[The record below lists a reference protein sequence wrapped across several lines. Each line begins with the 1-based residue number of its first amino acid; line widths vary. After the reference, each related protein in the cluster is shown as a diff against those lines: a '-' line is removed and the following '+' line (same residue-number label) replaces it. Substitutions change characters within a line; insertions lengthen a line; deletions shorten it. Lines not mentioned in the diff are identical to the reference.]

1 MRVAILMVLLTIV
14 SFSAAGQSRKAIGNF
29 SQLKLYY
36 NPSLTAFDGSQ
47 LNTLYRNQWTGF
59 EDAPRTIALAAEFK
73 LADLSRKNAYQ
84 LSSNGSLQTTGQHA
98 IGLLLLRDSF
108 GPFSETQ
115 VHLNYSSAITLNPNL
130 VLRWGAGLNYALLA
144 LDGNKLT
151 LDNQN
156 DPRYTDLLNR
166 NSRSGKLD
174 LGVGLA
180 LSSRNFYVSYAM
192 QDITEG
198 KALRTG
204 DEFMSEMYARKHVG
218 MAGMRANVSDNLAF
232 VLNGLYQ
239 YDALSESMVEAQ
251 LKGVY
256 HDSFWIGAGYRN
268 NLAFTATAGFSISNL
283 MVSYLYENPIA
294 NAATIDK
301 PTNEIAVAYRLNL
314 QRGGGNRQTDCMVI
328 FL

>member
-1 MRVAILMVLLTIV
+1 MRVTILVVLLTIV
-14 SFSAAGQSRKAIGNF
+14 SFSAAGQNRKAIGNF

-47 LNTLYRNQWTGF
+47 INTLYRNQWTGF

-73 LADLSRKNAYQ
+73 LADLKRKNAYQ
-84 LSSNGSLQTTGQHA
+84 LNSNGSSQTAGQHG
-98 IGLLLLRDSF
+98 IGLLLLRDLF

-115 VHLNYSSAITLNPNL
+115 VNFNYSSAISLSQNL
-130 VLRWGAGLNYALLA
+130 ELRWGAGLNYTSLA

-151 LDNQN
+151 LDNQS
-156 DPRYTDLLNR
+156 DPRFTDLLNR

-180 LSSRNFYVSYAM
+180 LSSRSFYVSYAM

-198 KALRTG
+198 KVFKTG
-204 DEFMSEMYARKHVG
+204 DDFINELYARKHIG
-218 MAGMRANVSDNLAF
+218 MAGLRTNVSDNLAF

-239 YDALSESMVEAQ
+239 YDAVSESTVEAQ

-256 HDSFWIGAGYRN
+256 HDSFWLGAGYRN
-268 NLAFTATAGFSISNL
+268 KLAFTATAGLRVNNL
-283 MVSYLYENPIA
+283 LVSYLYENPVA
-294 NAATIDK
+294 EATTIDK
-301 PTNEIAVAYRLNL
+301 PTNEIVVAYRLNL
-314 QRGGGNRQTDCMVI
+314 QKEEGQVKR
-328 FL
+328 